1 MIAEKDSGFRKRSCS
16 KNDISPRPIGQSRIS
31 PEMPFTL
38 GPRALSAGYRLA
50 AFDSI
55 GSTNAEA
62 MSRAREGERGPTWF
76 VTSEQT
82 AGRGRRHRPWIAPRG
97 NLACSILEV
106 MEVSPAVAATLGFAA
121 GLALEAALRKLSVE
135 ASLRSAGS
143 EELNFLLKWPND
155 VLAGRQKLA
164 GILLEAEAIGGNR
177 LAVVVGIGTNVVA
190 APEGTPTPATS
201 LAALGIQI
209 GAEELFAALSD
220 GWAEFRGIWDSG
232 RGFGEIRMNLSIYGL
247 GSRHQRS
254 WLAVDL
260 GVSFG
265 DEEHLPGI
273 DLIMPDIRFLEKE
286 GKNLVG
292 LVLTHAHEDHFG
304 AIMDLWPKLKC
315 PIYATK
321 FSAALFEAKCA
332 SVRNLPKIPVTVV
345 PSGGRVDIGP
355 FNVEFIPVAHSI
367 PESHA
372 LAIHTEVGTVLHT
385 GDWKIDPTPIIGR
398 PTDEKRLREL
408 GDQGLLALIGDST
421 NAVRDGRSPSEAE
434 VARSIAELVKAA
446 KGRVAVTTFA
456 SNVARLRAVADAA
469 RAAGREVVVVGR
481 AMERVVQVARETG
494 YLDGVQD
501 FRGADLY
508 GHFPRDKVL
517 ALCTGSQGEPR
528 AALSR
533 IANDDHP
540 QVTLNQG
547 DCVIFSSRTIP
558 GNEKAV
564 GAIINGL
571 VTQGIEV
578 ITDRTHLV
586 HVSGH
591 PRRDELRDMISW
603 VRPQLLIPVHGEAL
617 HLSEHA
623 KLARAAGV
631 PKVVTCRNGDLV
643 KLGPGDPG
651 IIDELPSGRLYKDG
665 NILEDSK
672 SRAVV
677 ERRRMGF
684 AGCAF
689 VAIAMTEKGELAD
702 DPEVD
707 LVGIPEKN
715 TAGEVIDEIVFD
727 AVVSTVEGLPRAR
740 RRDPDAMAE
749 SVRRAVRATVNE
761 QWGKKPLCYVHVL
774 TV

>member
-1 MIAEKDSGFRKRSCS
+1 MAK
-16 KNDISPRPIGQSRIS
+16 P
-31 PEMPFTL
+31 
-38 GPRALSAGYRLA
+38 
-50 AFDSI
+50 
-55 GSTNAEA
+55 
-62 MSRAREGERGPTWF
+62 
-76 VTSEQT
+76 
-82 AGRGRRHRPWIAPRG
+82 
-97 NLACSILEV
+97 
-106 MEVSPAVAATLGFAA
+106 
-121 GLALEAALRKLSVE
+121 
-135 ASLRSAGS
+135 
-143 EELNFLLKWPND
+143 EELVFAPL
-155 VLAGRQKLA
+155 
-164 GILLEAEAIGGNR
+164 GG
-177 LAVVVGIGTNVVA
+177 V
-190 APEGTPTPATS
+190 
-201 LAALGIQI
+201 
-209 GAEELFAALSD
+209 
-220 GWAEFRGIWDSG
+220 
-232 RGFGEIRMNLSIYGL
+232 GEIGMNLSIYGL
-247 GSRHQRS
+247 GNRQQRA
-254 WLAVDL
+254 WLAIDL

-273 DLIMPDIRFLEKE
+273 DLIMPDVSFLEKE
-286 GKNLVG
+286 RKNLMG

-304 AIMDLWPKLKC
+304 AIIDLWPKLKC
-315 PIYATK
+315 PIYATQ

-332 SVRNLPKIPVTVV
+332 AERNAPKIPVTVV

-408 GDQGLLALIGDST
+408 GDAGLLALIGDST

-434 VARSIAELVKAA
+434 VAKSITELVKAA

-456 SNVARLRAVADAA
+456 SNVARLKAVAIAA
-469 RAAGREVVVVGR
+469 KAADREVVVVGR

-494 YLDGVQD
+494 YLDGVQS
-501 FRGADLY
+501 FRSAEVY
-508 GHFPRDKVL
+508 GHLPQDKVL

-528 AALSR
+528 AALAR

-540 QVTLNQG
+540 EITLNRG
-547 DCVIFSSRTIP
+547 DSVIFSSRTIP

-571 VTQGIEV
+571 VLQGVEV
-578 ITDRTHLV
+578 ITDRDQLV

-603 VRPQLLIPVHGEAL
+603 TRPQLLIPVHGEAL
-617 HLSEHA
+617 HLNEHA

-631 PKVVTCRNGDLV
+631 PRVLVCRNGDLV

-651 IIDELPSGRLYKDG
+651 IIGQVPAGRLYKDG
-665 NILEDSK
+665 TILEDSK

-677 ERRRMGF
+677 ERRRMAF
-684 AGCAF
+684 SGCAF
-689 VAIAMTEKGELAD
+689 VAIVMTEQGELAD
-702 DPEVD
+702 DPAVE

-715 TAGEVIDEIVFD
+715 RAGEPFDDIVFD
-727 AVVSTVEGLPRAR
+727 AVVSTVEGLPKAR
-740 RRDPDAMAE
+740 RRDADALAE
-749 SVRRAVRATVNE
+749 SVRRAVRSVINE
-761 QWGKKPLCYVHVL
+761 HWGKKPPCLVHVL